1 MLLSFKILDEIK
13 EKLLSLLNEGKI
25 IDFSIDL
32 LMNQS
37 ATVTIASNE
46 VSSFDVLSSLC
57 SSFETYDKY
66 NVTYNFISIDDYKDD
81 SYSYLFNSEKVNYG
95 LRRGFNNLLDGS
107 EITSSKNTPL
117 VTFFS
122 YKGGVG
128 RTTSLALFAGY
139 YANLGKKVFVID
151 CDFEAPGLLNFFG
164 ISQFSNP
171 KSGVVEY
178 LVDNKFSK
186 DIKLNESYVYEIS
199 ATYSGEG
206 RINLMPTGN
215 IFGENKYH
223 YLEGLSR
230 VDLQGKDMF
239 LKDFDRLIK
248 YIEEAYEPDVILVD
262 SRTGFNNVFGSLT
275 ELSDI
280 TIGLCGDDQQ
290 NIAGI
295 EFLLEKFNENRT
307 PSKLCMVQSIV
318 SSSVTTRFRKFTK
331 KIEEYCDG
339 EMAIPTFYFQRESM
353 LELVGTEFEDIE
365 DTKYFMSSSSSTS
378 YSKFFDYLVSEIGGI
393 SEVDDIPVQEVVP
406 TSQYES
412 SKSNK
417 AHVEVEVPSSNKSK
431 NYDIVVQSLKDNMP
445 DPYAENITYND
456 EFFNNDFYIRQCM
469 LDLFLSDYNIL
480 LGGKGTGKTAFYK
493 ALQNNKFFNI
503 MVERAEKKHLK
514 YNIIHAIDD
523 AKSKNA
529 RYFEVS
535 NYLNE
540 YLGDDSKMRKFWTV
554 YLWLTVYQTGKFGNS
569 ELSFEIQNNH
579 QTSMKFKGLVES
591 DDKFL
596 QIENELKDAEDLLRR
611 NDERLIVTFDQLD
624 FVVDPSDW
632 SLGISPLIRLCSSY
646 NFDRIQPKLF
656 LRRDLYSKLGNLTN
670 KNALENKIINL
681 EWSHEEMYAFLFK
694 IVFAYSKE
702 AFLDS
707 LEGKLTE
714 NFIKS
719 QILAR
724 LSKKNQFNQLTTDEH
739 LLRRLTEVF
748 FGNSQSSWNN
758 AYDELY
764 TNIKNADQTISLRP
778 FLDLIRLGIDQQIK
792 DEQKL
797 RKDCVLSIHY
807 CMYKNVREQAVDRHF
822 NDLALEAGNEV
833 IKLFVEDIRNSKVD
847 DRLKCSSLLQG
858 EFEELVEAVKQNHPS
873 LQGYSTTHFEDML
886 VLNGIIFITYI
897 SGGRKKYSFAFLYK
911 YYLGLKSPKR
921 MRKSR

>member
-1 MLLSFKILDEIK
+1 MILSFKILDEIK
-13 EKLLSLLNEGKI
+13 EELTKLLYESKI

-32 LMNQS
+32 SMNQN
-37 ATVTIASNE
+37 ATVTVVSDE
-46 VSSFDVLSSLC
+46 VNSLDSLLC
-57 SSFETYDKY
+57 ISEELKKHEKY
-66 NVTYNFISIDDYKDD
+66 NINYSFISKEDYEDD
-81 SYSYLFNSEKVNYG
+81 SYSYLFKSDKVNYG

-107 EITSSKNTPL
+107 EVTSKKNTPL

-164 ISQFSNP
+164 ISQFANP

-178 LVDNKFSK
+178 LVDKKFSK
-186 DIKLNESYVYEIS
+186 DMKLDENYVYEIS
-199 ATYSGEG
+199 ASYSGEG
-206 RINLMPTGN
+206 RINLLPAGD
-215 IFGENKYH
+215 IFGDSKYY
-223 YLEGLSR
+223 YLEALSR
-230 VDLQGKDMF
+230 VDLQGKDIF
-239 LKDFDRLIK
+239 LKDFDTLLK
-248 YIEEAYEPDVILVD
+248 DIEEEYEPDVILVD

-280 TIGLCGDDQQ
+280 TVGLCGDDQQ

-295 EFLLEKFNENRT
+295 EFLLERFNEKSSS
-307 PSKLCMVQSIV
+307 SKLCMVLSIV

-331 KIEEYCDG
+331 KIEEYCDDDIT
-339 EMAIPTFYFQRESM
+339 IPTFYFQRESM
-353 LELVGTEFEDIE
+353 LELVGTEYEDIE
-365 DTKYFMSSSSSTS
+365 DTKFFMSSSSSTS
-378 YSKFFDYLVSEIGGI
+378 YSKFFDFLVFEIDNI
-393 SEVDDIPVQEVVP
+393 SGMEDEPINDEPSTAHDEAQNTINNNLDEDITLE
-406 TSQYES
+406 
-412 SKSNK
+412 SKS
-417 AHVEVEVPSSNKSK
+417 KS
-431 NYDIVVQSLKDNMP
+431 YDVVVQALKENMP
-445 DPYAENITYND
+445 DPYAENIAYNND
-456 EFFNNDFYIRQCM
+456 FFNNDFYIRQCM
-469 LDLFLSDYNIL
+469 LDLFLNDYNIL

-493 ALQNNKFFNI
+493 ALQNNEFFNI
-503 MVERAEKKHLK
+503 MVERAEKKHLN

-523 AKSKNA
+523 AKSKNS
-529 RYFEVS
+529 RHFEVS
-535 NYLNE
+535 NYLKD
-540 YLGDDSKMRKFWTV
+540 YLGEDNKMRKFWTV
-554 YLWLTVYQTGKFGNS
+554 YLWLTVYKTEKFGKSN
-569 ELSFEIQNNH
+569 LSFDIKNDH
-579 QTSMKFKGLVES
+579 HTSMKFKEIVES

-596 QIENELKDAEDLLRR
+596 QIENELKYAEDSLRR

-632 SLGISPLIRLCSSY
+632 SLGISPLIRLCSSF

-670 KNALENKIINL
+670 KNALESKIINL

-694 IVFAYSKE
+694 IIFAYSKE
-702 AFLDS
+702 AFLEC
-707 LEGKLTE
+707 LEGKVSE
-714 NFIKS
+714 GFIKS

-724 LSKKNQFNQLTTDEH
+724 LTKKNQFNQLPADEH
-739 LLRRLTEVF
+739 ILRKLTEVF
-748 FGNSQSSWNN
+748 FGSSQSSWNN

-778 FLDLIRLGIDQQIK
+778 FLDLIRLGIEQQIR
-792 DEQKL
+792 DGQKL

-833 IKLFVEDIRNSKVD
+833 IKFFVEDIRNSKVD
-847 DRLKCSSLLQG
+847 DRLKCSSLLQA
-858 EFEELVEAVKQNHPS
+858 EFEELVEAVKRNHPS
-873 LQGYSTTHFEDML
+873 LNFYSTTHFEDML
-886 VLNGIIFITYI
+886 VLNGIVFITYI